1 MAQGDWRQGSSLRPL
16 RAVVEFDPQTGQ
28 VTQATGVGEVYSPL
42 GTLLK
47 TVQFA
52 WLPADPTD
60 DVALQRWGTKGFR
73 DFMQSEGLRLFG
85 AP

>member
-1 MAQGDWRQGSSLRPL
+1 MARGDWAPGSTLRPL
-16 RAVVEFDPQTGQ
+16 RAIVNFNAQTGE
-28 VTQATGVGEVYSPL
+28 VTQALGEGEIYSPL
-42 GTLLK
+42 GTFIR

-52 WLPADPTD
+52 WLPADPSD

-85 AP
+85 TT